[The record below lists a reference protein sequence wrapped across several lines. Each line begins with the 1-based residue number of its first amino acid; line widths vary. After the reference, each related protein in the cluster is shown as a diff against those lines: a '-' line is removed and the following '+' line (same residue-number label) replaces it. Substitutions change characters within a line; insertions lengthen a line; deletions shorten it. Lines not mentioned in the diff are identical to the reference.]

1 MITNFSE
8 SLQKALANDNIKEYN
23 PTEIQILEEL
33 GSGSFGKV
41 HKGLIKDINQFVAIK
56 FLDQIDDKNNEG
68 KGEETV
74 KSILNELKTMTA
86 VKNEKIPKFYGVYQ
100 QQINNSTNIGL
111 IFSFIEGITMD
122 KWLLKNQIIVKDQNN
137 VDKIIINIRNSEKC
151 QIAIQLVEIIVVLHD
166 GKVTHRDIKPGNIMI
181 RPDGQLV
188 LLDFG
193 ISKMQEK
200 TMAFTNGVKCTPRYS
215 PPEAF
220 DDCGES
226 FVEYGITTKFDVWSM
241 GCLIIEIFTG
251 VAPWSKKFNDA
262 NKIMMAMMRKIV
274 YNNYDF
280 PYHKEF
286 EKDFPELFEVVKHC
300 LVRDIKQRYTSKQLL
315 EQLIKLEKV
324 YKDRNE

>member
-8 SLQKALANDNIKEYN
+8 SLQNALAIDNIRQYLS
-23 PTEIQILEEL
+23 TEIEILEEL

-41 HKGLIKDINQFVAIK
+41 FKGRIIDINQFVAIK

-86 VKNEKIPKFYGVYQ
+86 VRNEKIPRFYGVYQ
-100 QQINNSTNIGL
+100 QQTNNSINIGL
-111 IFSFIEGITMD
+111 IFSFIEGVTMD
-122 KWLLKNQIIVKDQNN
+122 KWIITEF
-137 VDKIIINIRNSEKC
+137 DKIKKSDKC
-151 QIAIQLVEIIVVLHD
+151 KLAIQLVEIIVILHES
-166 GKVTHRDIKPGNIMI
+166 KVTHRDIKPGNIMI

-200 TMAFTNGVKCTPRYS
+200 TMAYTNGVKCTPRYS

-220 DDCGES
+220 EDCGQS
-226 FVEYGITTKFDVWSM
+226 NVEYGITTKFDVWSM
-241 GCLIIEIFTG
+241 GCLIIEIFTS

-274 YNNYDF
+274 YKNYDF
-280 PYHKEF
+280 PYHADF
-286 EKDFPELFEVVKHC
+286 EKDFGRRRGAFNAARLDF
-300 LVRDIKQRYTSKQLL
+300 I
-315 EQLIKLEKV
+315 
-324 YKDRNE
+324 